1 MVSFSRSPARAVAVL
16 QASADLRFT
25 AAIVVLSLGL
35 WWACQFHEAALP
47 WFAPWEFS
55 FSWFYAAAFPM
66 WWYGRGLMLLTDK
79 ERPALWRSVLFV
91 LGLVM
96 IYAVLQTHFEY
107 LAEHM
112 FFLNRLQHVVMHHAG
127 PFLIALAWPWATML
141 RGMPYRVR
149 RFFATP
155 IALRFLTTMRQPF
168 LAAVLFV
175 GLVALWLVP
184 AIHFRAMID
193 PKLFLVM
200 NWSMV
205 GDGLLFWSLVLDPR
219 EREQAGVSFGV
230 RAALAIG
237 VMFPQIV
244 IGAIIALSHRDLYSF
259 YAWCGR
265 IFPSI
270 AAVDDQTYGGLI
282 IWIPPA
288 MMSVVSLLLVL
299 NALRRSEEATAGPSN
314 SSGGISS
321 SSWTGR

>member
-1 MVSFSRSPARAVAVL
+1 MLR
-16 QASADLRFT
+16 ASAGWRFT
-25 AAIVVLSLGL
+25 VAIVALSLAL

-47 WFAPWEFS
+47 LFAPWEFS
-55 FSWFYAAAFPM
+55 FSWFYAAAFAM
-66 WWYGRGLMLLTDK
+66 WWYGRGLTLATRD

-91 LGLVM
+91 LGMVL

-112 FFLNRLQHVVMHHAG
+112 FFLNRLQHVVMHHLG
-127 PFLIALAWPWATML
+127 PFLIALAWPWPTML
-141 RGMPYRVR
+141 RGMPEGVR
-149 RFFATP
+149 RFFTMP
-155 IALRFLTTMRQPF
+155 IAVRFLAIMRQPL

-184 AIHFRAMID
+184 SIHFRAMID
-193 PKLFLVM
+193 PQLFLVM

-219 EREQAGVSFGV
+219 DRQQAGVSFGT

-244 IGAIIALSHRDLYSF
+244 IGAIIALSHRDLYGF

-265 IFPSI
+265 IYPSI
-270 AAVDDQTYGGLI
+270 GAIDDQAYGGLI

-299 NALRRSEEATAGPSN
+299 NALRLSEEATAGPSD
-314 SSGGISS
+314 SGGGISS

>member
-1 MVSFSRSPARAVAVL
+1 MLRG
-16 QASADLRFT
+16 SADLRFT
-25 AAIVVLSLGL
+25 VAIVLSSLML
-35 WWACQFHEAALP
+35 WWLCQFYEAALP
-47 WFAPWEFS
+47 VFAPWEFS
-55 FSWFYAAAFPM
+55 FSWFYASAFAL
-66 WWYGRGLMLLTDK
+66 WWYGRGVTLATRA
-79 ERPALWRSVLFV
+79 ERPSPWRWCCFG
-91 LGLVM
+91 LGIML

-112 FFLNRLQHVVMHHAG
+112 FFLNRLQHVVMHHLG
-127 PFLIALAWPWATML
+127 PFLIALAWPWPTLL
-141 RGMPYRVR
+141 RGMPAGVR
-149 RFFATP
+149 RVFAMP
-155 IALRFLTTMRQPF
+155 VAVRFLAIMRQPL

-184 AIHFRAMID
+184 TIHFRAMID
-193 PKLFLVM
+193 PNLLWVM
-200 NWSMV
+200 IWSMV
-205 GDGLLFWSLVLDPR
+205 ADGVLFWSLVLDPR
-219 EREQAGVSFGV
+219 DRVGAGVSFGT

-265 IFPSI
+265 IYPSI
-270 AAVDDQTYGGLI
+270 GAIDDQAYGGLI

-299 NALRRSEEATAGPSN
+299 NALRLAEEAAAGPSGT
-314 SSGGISS
+314 GGISS